1 MKKLSI
7 IFAILILT
15 ITGFSQTKYNTY
27 SNARF
32 GYTISYPASLIP
44 QGEAD
49 NGWPAPVKLLQA
61 EGENQLT

>member
-49 NGWPAPVKLLQA
+49 NG
-61 EGENQLT
+61 